1 MGTAWDCRTQ
11 PWNGCAFRQGQV
23 DCRPAEEIPLKELHG
38 HQSVKLLF
46 LLLLAILP
54 TACAPL
60 PSPTLHVTEEA
71 AQLLTPIPPE
81 GTVFLDQ
88 CTYML
93 SHPPELTTADGMLFQ
108 SPDDESVFVFID
120 ARRRTDAERDAS
132 LDALATQ
139 LSAQWIEPSN
149 LTAFESVEVIDYMGN
164 TLEGL
169 QADFPSGGEQHVRL
183 MVVVRP
189 QTMLGDLLPDDV
201 VYEIVAQ
208 APEEMWSVWGPLF
221 DVIFQTFHPKDCG
234 GV

>member
-1 MGTAWDCRTQ
+1 MKMKALHDYT
-11 PWNGCAFRQGQV
+11 
-23 DCRPAEEIPLKELHG
+23 PARMFLT
-38 HQSVKLLF
+38 
-46 LLLLAILP
+46 LLLVMILL
-54 TACAPL
+54 TACAPGA
-60 PSPTLHVTEEA
+60 SPTQRVTEETV
-71 AQLLTPIPPE
+71 QLLTPISPE

-88 CTYML
+88 CMYML
-93 SHPPELTTADGMLFQ
+93 SYPPELTTTDGMLFQ
-108 SPDDESVFVFID
+108 SPDDESVSALID

-139 LSAQWIEPSN
+139 LSAQWTAPSN
-149 LTAFESVEVIDYMGN
+149 PLAFESVAVMDYMGN

-169 QADFPSGGEQHVRL
+169 QADFPGGGGQHVRL

-208 APEEMWSVWGPLF
+208 TPEETWSAWSPLF
-221 DVIFQTFHPKDCG
+221 DIIFQTFHPKDCG